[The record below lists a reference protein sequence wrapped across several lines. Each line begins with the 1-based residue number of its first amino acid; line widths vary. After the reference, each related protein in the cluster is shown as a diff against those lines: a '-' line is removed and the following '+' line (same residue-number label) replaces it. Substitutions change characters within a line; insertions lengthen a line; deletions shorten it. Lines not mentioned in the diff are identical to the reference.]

1 MSGFVCLD
9 EFVEF
14 KKEEEYVLT
23 LTYKEIGEPDEPVPG
38 WDPYERSRETF
49 RDASLAWE
57 EYRRHAD
64 MVGRSSLVCASLRR
78 NGELVAMKAVK
89 GA

>member
-1 MSGFVCLD
+1 MGNND
-9 EFVEF
+9 EFYEF
-14 KKEEEYVLT
+14 MEDAEYELT
-23 LTYKEIGEPDEPVPG
+23 LTYRKVCYPDGHGPD
-38 WDPYERSRETF
+38 WDPYHRRRDTF
-49 RDASLAWE
+49 RKAGFAWE
-57 EYRRHAD
+57 EYRSHAE